1 MLEIKGLTKKY
12 GQNVI
17 FQDLDLTVN
26 NGEVLSVIGPSGIG
40 KTTLIKIMTGLET
53 ANSGQVFIDG
63 EEFAIGDGRLNAKI
77 GIIFQDFNL
86 FPNYTVLDNI
96 TLAPV
101 NVNKLS
107 KKAAKQEAI
116 KLLDTLGMKD
126 KENLY
131 PYQLSGG
138 QKQRVAIARALAM
151 HPNIIAYDEP
161 TSGLDEHSTRQV
173 AAVIKQ
179 LKDSGVTQLVI
190 THDQYFAELI
200 SDRMFDF
207 AQEVQR

>member
-17 FQDLDLTVN
+17 FKDLDLTLN

-63 EEFAIGDGRLNAKI
+63 EEFGIGDGRLNAKI

-116 KLLDTLGMKD
+116 EFLDTLGMKD
-126 KENLY
+126 KEILY

-179 LKDSGVTQLVI
+179 LKSSGVTQLVI

-200 SDRMFDF
+200 SDRIFDF